1 MGNWVIGQ
9 PIYLTYPLLIYPIML
24 LLRPFRLYRNVYRG
38 LSPSVWLLSGVML
51 INRCGTM
58 VLPYLTLY
66 MTQQLRFTVQQAG
79 IVMALFGS
87 GAVIGAYMGGQ
98 LTDRFGFAPV
108 QLYSLFFGGFFLLGL
123 QFVSSFPGMCVAT
136 FCFTLLGDTFRPA
149 NSSAIAHYST
159 EATRTRA
166 FSLNRLAINLGW
178 AVGGGL
184 GGYLAS
190 INYSLLFWVDGLT
203 CIAAAIVLMLT
214 LPIPKTI
221 SAPQT
226 AHSTKQITPLSPASS
241 PYTDWFFVRFMGF
254 TLLFVCSFVLMFS
267 LLPLYFKQV
276 LHLSEA
282 RIGLLMSLNGLII
295 VFIEMALVFAI
306 EQRWPQSRP
315 KFVIIGI
322 GVGLTGLAYALLPT
336 SQWPGWALIT
346 ILFMTAGEIL
356 ALPFMQ
362 SMAVARSN
370 EQNRGQYMAFYTMAW
385 AFSQLIS
392 PFVGTQ
398 IIGTAGFSAL
408 WWVAAGACGVSSIGF
423 WLISSGVLADST
435 IPDAG

>member
-1 MGNWVIGQ
+1 
-9 PIYLTYPLLIYPIML
+9 
-24 LLRPFRLYRNVYRG
+24 
-38 LSPSVWLLSGVML
+38 ML

-66 MTQQLRFTVQQAG
+66 MTQQLHFTVQQAG
-79 IVMALFGS
+79 IVMALFGA
-87 GAVIGAYMGGQ
+87 GAVFGAYMGGR

-123 QFVSSFPGMCVAT
+123 QFVSSFAGMCVAT

-166 FSLNRLAINLGW
+166 YSLNRLAINLGW

-203 CIAAAIVLMLT
+203 CIAAAIVLMIT
-214 LPIPKTI
+214 LPIPTPTPTP
-221 SAPQT
+221 SAPNP
-226 AHSTKQITPLSPASS
+226 HPLASIPPLQS
-241 PYTDWFFVRFMGF
+241 PYTDWFFVRFMGL

-276 LHLSEA
+276 LHLTEA
-282 RIGLLMSLNGLII
+282 NIGLLMSLNGLII

-306 EQRWPQSRP
+306 EQRWPQSKH
-315 KFVIIGI
+315 KFVIIGT
-322 GVGLTGLAYALLPT
+322 GVLLTGLAYTVLPI

-346 ILFMTAGEIL
+346 ILLMTAGEIL
-356 ALPFMQ
+356 AMPFMQ
-362 SMAVARSN
+362 SMAVTRSN
-370 EQNRGQYMAFYTMAW
+370 EQNRGQYMAFYSMAW

-398 IIGTAGFSAL
+398 IVGASGFNAL
-408 WWVAAGACGVSSIGF
+408 WWVAAGACGVSATGF
-423 WLISSGVLADST
+423 WLLSRSNQTSQTTAL
-435 IPDAG
+435 

>member
-1 MGNWVIGQ
+1 
-9 PIYLTYPLLIYPIML
+9 ML
-24 LLRPFRLYRNVYRG
+24 LLRPFQLYRNVYRG

-66 MTQQLRFTVQQAG
+66 MTQQLRFTVQQTG

-87 GAVIGAYMGGQ
+87 GAVLGAYMGGR
-98 LTDRFGFAPV
+98 LTDRIGFAPV

-123 QFVSSFPGMCVAT
+123 QFVSTFPGMCVAT

-190 INYSLLFWVDGLT
+190 IDYSLLFWADGLT
-203 CIAAAIVLMLT
+203 CIAAAIVLMLA
-214 LPIPKTI
+214 LPASKTN
-221 SAPQT
+221 SGRQKDRET
-226 AHSTKQITPLSPASS
+226 ASSTKFISHPSPASS
-241 PYTDWFFVRFMGF
+241 PYTDWFFVRFMGL
-254 TLLFVCSFVLMFS
+254 TLLFVCSFVLLFS
-267 LLPLYFKQV
+267 LLPLYCKQV
-276 LHLSEA
+276 LHLTETQ
-282 RIGLLMSLNGLII
+282 IGLLMSLNGLII
-295 VFIEMALVFAI
+295 VFVEMALVFAI

-315 KFVIIGI
+315 KFVVIGI

-356 ALPFMQ
+356 AMPFMQ

-370 EQNRGQYMAFYTMAW
+370 ERNRGQYMAFYTMAW
-385 AFSQLIS
+385 ASSQLIS

-398 IIGTAGFSAL
+398 IIGAAGFTAL

-423 WLISSGVLADST
+423 WLVSRGIPADST
-435 IPDAG
+435 IPHVG

>member
-1 MGNWVIGQ
+1 MQLLN
-9 PIYLTYPLLIYPIML
+9 PLHV
-24 LLRPFRLYRNVYRG
+24 YRNAYRG

-79 IVMALFGS
+79 IVMALFGA
-87 GAVIGAYMGGQ
+87 GAVFGTYIGGR

-123 QFVSSFPGMCVAT
+123 QFVSSFAGMCVAT

-149 NSSAIAHYST
+149 NSSAIAYYST
-159 EATRTRA
+159 EATHTRA

-190 INYSLLFWVDGLT
+190 INYGLLFWVDGLT
-203 CIAAAIVLMLT
+203 CIAAATVLMLA
-214 LPIPKTI
+214 LPMSASSPKSNPPAAATRLNP
-221 SAPQT
+221 SAPRPSAQ
-226 AHSTKQITPLSPASS
+226 S
-241 PYTDWFFVRFMGF
+241 PYTDWFFVRFMVL

-276 LHLSEA
+276 LHLTEGN
-282 RIGLLMSLNGLII
+282 IGLLMSLNGLII
-295 VFIEMALVFAI
+295 VLVEMALVFAI
-306 EQRWPQSRP
+306 EQRWPHSRQ
-315 KFVIIGI
+315 KFAIIGI
-322 GVGLTGLAYALLPT
+322 GVLLTGLAFALLPT

-346 ILFMTAGEIL
+346 ILLMTAGEIL

-362 SMAVARSN
+362 SMAVTRSN
-370 EQNRGQYMAFYTMAW
+370 EQNRGQYMALYSMAW

-392 PFVGTQ
+392 PFVGSQ
-398 IIGTAGFSAL
+398 IIGSAGFTTL
-408 WWVAAGACGVSSIGF
+408 WWVAAGACGISATGF
-423 WLISSGVLADST
+423 WLLSRLTAAVRMPPIEG
-435 IPDAG
+435 

>member
-1 MGNWVIGQ
+1 
-9 PIYLTYPLLIYPIML
+9 ML
-24 LLRPFRLYRNVYRG
+24 LLRPFQLYRNVYRG
-38 LSPSVWLLSGVML
+38 LSPSVWLLSGIML

-66 MTQQLRFTVQQAG
+66 MTQQLRFTVQQTG

-87 GAVIGAYMGGQ
+87 GAVIGAYMGGR

-123 QFVSSFPGMCVAT
+123 QFISTFPGMCVAT

-159 EATRTRA
+159 ETTRTRA

-190 INYSLLFWVDGLT
+190 INYSLLFWADGLT

-214 LPIPKTI
+214 LPTSKTN
-221 SAPQT
+221 SGRQTDRETAP
-226 AHSTKQITPLSPASS
+226 STKRIPPLSPASS
-241 PYTDWFFVRFMGF
+241 PYTDWFFVRFMGL
-254 TLLFVCSFVLMFS
+254 TLLFVCSFVLLFS

-276 LHLSEA
+276 LHLTETQ
-282 RIGLLMSLNGLII
+282 IGLLMSLNGLII
-295 VFIEMALVFAI
+295 VFVEMALVFAI

-315 KFVIIGI
+315 KFVVIGI

-356 ALPFMQ
+356 AMPFMQ

-370 EQNRGQYMAFYTMAW
+370 ERNRGQYMAFYTMAW
-385 AFSQLIS
+385 ASSQLIS
-392 PFVGTQ
+392 PFIGTQ
-398 IIGTAGFSAL
+398 IVGAAGFTAL

-423 WLISSGVLADST
+423 WLVSRSIPADST
-435 IPDAG
+435 IPNAD